1 MNLIDEFHSLSRK
14 KRIELCKGNFR
25 PSKCANCKK
34 VGFHTPTDR
43 FKIWCYEIEDCR
55 IITHNESARDM
66 YIPYD
71 IKADL
76 TKLRNIW
83 K

>member
-1 MNLIDEFHSLSRK
+1 MNLIDEFHVLSQK

-25 PSKCANCKK
+25 PLKCANCKK
-34 VGFHTPTDR
+34 VGFRVPNDR
-43 FKIWCYEIEDCR
+43 FNIWCYEIEDCR
-55 IITHNESARDM
+55 IITGSKDARDM

-76 TKLRNIW
+76 KELKKIW
-83 K
+83 R